1 MKRKLSIRLLS
12 VLVLGLIVS
21 TGVPVNAATMKPAVG
36 SESVLSKENTKVDY
50 VSSTEKNESIKT
62 EFELMFGFN
71 NSRKISLRG
80 ITNKMFIEFDS
91 QEEALHKVKSRCSD
105 ILDKIKGQYNLD
117 DLSEINWQDYYDG
130 LYSIIDDAGDVLDIS
145 ETDYEYRFL
154 RAFFDI
160 YENKF
165 KNDKV
170 DELSFIDLSSK
181 AMDNREEKTVNEV
194 IANNLPYQSNFSR
207 EYFEKLNVSEDY
219 ISGSNKTIEEKNNS
233 ELRVAINVEPAVPY
247 AYAHATTPNTPN
259 YYYFSHGDCTNF
271 VSQILEASGVS
282 QEVYDSVHSGWWHKY
297 NPDAWWDKHTHSRSW
312 TVADT
317 FARYM
322 GIVLTTTNHKDF
334 STNIFR
340 GSIIAGDWTDDGDWN
355 HMAFVT
361 TTDNYIGSYGYRD
374 YKVAQHTSNYHL
386 WISNADNNWENVGRD
401 GGRYGRIRD

>member
-1 MKRKLSIRLLS
+1 MAISM
-12 VLVLGLIVS
+12 LIVPIQS
-21 TGVPVNAATMKPAVG
+21 AFA
-36 SESVLSKENTKVDY
+36 EENNKLDS
-50 VSSTEKNESIKT
+50 VSSTEKVESIKT
-62 EFELMFGFN
+62 EFGQMFEFDD
-71 NSRKISLRG
+71 SRTISLRG

-91 QEEALHKVKSRCSD
+91 QEDALYKIKNRCFD

-117 DLSEINWQDYYDG
+117 DLSEANWQDYYEG
-130 LYSIIDDAGDVLDIS
+130 LYSIIDDAGDILDIS

-170 DELSFIDLSSK
+170 DELSSVDLSSRVI
-181 AMDNREEKTVNEV
+181 DNGEEKIASEV
-194 IANNLPYQSNFSR
+194 IANNLPYQSNFSK
-207 EYFEKLNVSEDY
+207 EYFEKLNVYEDY
-219 ISGSNKTIEEKNNS
+219 IPDSDKIIEEKNNL
-233 ELRVAINVEPAVPY
+233 ELRVAIDVESAVSY
-247 AYAHATTPNTPN
+247 ASAHATSPNTPD

-282 QEVYDSVHSGWWHKY
+282 QDVYDSVYSGWWHKY
-297 NPDAWWDKHTHSRSW
+297 NPNAWMNKHTHSRSW
-312 TVADT
+312 TKADT

-322 GIVLTTTNHKDF
+322 GVILTRTNHRNF
-334 STNIFR
+334 SANVFR
-340 GSIIAGDWTDDGDWN
+340 GSLIAGDWQDDGDWE

-361 TTDNYIGSYGYRD
+361 NADNYVGSYGYYD

-386 WISNADNNWENVGRD
+386 WTSNSGNGWENVGSD

>member
-1 MKRKLSIRLLS
+1 MAISM
-12 VLVLGLIVS
+12 LIVPIQS
-21 TGVPVNAATMKPAVG
+21 AFA
-36 SESVLSKENTKVDY
+36 EENNKLDS
-50 VSSTEKNESIKT
+50 VSSTEKVESIKT
-62 EFELMFGFN
+62 EFGQMFEFDD
-71 NSRKISLRG
+71 SRTISLRG

-91 QEEALHKVKSRCSD
+91 QEDALYKIKNRCSD

-117 DLSEINWQDYYDG
+117 DLSEANWQDYYEA
-130 LYSIIDDAGDVLDIS
+130 LYSIIDDAGDILDIS

-170 DELSFIDLSSK
+170 DELSSVDLSSRVI
-181 AMDNREEKTVNEV
+181 DNGEEKIASEV
-194 IANNLPYQSNFSR
+194 IANNLPYQSNFSK
-207 EYFEKLNVSEDY
+207 EYFEKLNVYEDY
-219 ISGSNKTIEEKNNS
+219 IPDSDKIIEEKNNL
-233 ELRVAINVEPAVPY
+233 ELRVAIDVESAVSY
-247 AYAHATTPNTPN
+247 ASAHATSPNTPD

-282 QEVYDSVHSGWWHKY
+282 QDVYDSVYSGWWHKY
-297 NPDAWWDKHTHSRSW
+297 NPNAWMNKHTHSRSW
-312 TVADT
+312 TKADT

-322 GIVLTTTNHKDF
+322 GVILTRTNHRNF
-334 STNIFR
+334 SANVFR
-340 GSIIAGDWTDDGDWN
+340 GSLIAGDWQDDGDWE

-361 TTDNYIGSYGYRD
+361 NADNYVGSYGYYD

-386 WISNADNNWENVGRD
+386 WTSNSGNGWENVGSD